1 MLVSNMRHG
10 TIEAV
15 AVRAPGF
22 GHRRI
27 QHLGDLAAFCGGTV
41 IAEEAGLTLTD
52 VTPEHFGTA
61 RRVIVTADD
70 CTFIEGGGDG
80 RGRRRAGW
88 RSCASSW
95 RARSTTATSRSCR
108 SGSRGCRP
116 TWP

>member
-1 MLVSNMRHG
+1 MLVANMRHG

-41 IAEEAGLTLTD
+41 IAEEAGLTLAD

-61 RRVIVTADD
+61 RRVIVHRRRLHVHR
-70 CTFIEGGGDG
+70 GRRDG
-80 RGRRRAGW
+80 RGRRRRGW
-88 RSCASSW
+88 R
-95 RARSTTATSRSCR
+95 R
-108 SGSRGCRP
+108 
-116 TWP
+116 